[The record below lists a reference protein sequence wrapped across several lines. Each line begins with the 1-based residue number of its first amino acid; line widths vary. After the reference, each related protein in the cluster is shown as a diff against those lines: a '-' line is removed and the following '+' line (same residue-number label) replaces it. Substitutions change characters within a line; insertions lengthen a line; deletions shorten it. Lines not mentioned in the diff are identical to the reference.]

1 MGKLYT
7 QEFYFLPSHKCN
19 LPPWSLLMHLPSIVK
34 PLKFDFCLYFKE
46 AYVSYF
52 QWFCSFFFREWDTR
66 EMEGP
71 HRMRTR
77 CMWAAGDEQCAW
89 LTSRPHANRSGRKA
103 GQPPCSSTPVP
114 RLPQV
119 LSPSTHCSEALPLS
133 GSHEPKTLHKPP
145 ASSAMA
151 LPQPSFP
158 LRCQDCASVSA
169 QCLIISKDS
178 IIAQTE
184 GSRIYTYLQELSC
197 VEACSWVI
205 I

>member
-1 MGKLYT
+1 MLVTLSG
-7 QEFYFLPSHKCN
+7 
-19 LPPWSLLMHLPSIVK
+19 
-34 PLKFDFCLYFKE
+34 
-46 AYVSYF
+46 
-52 QWFCSFFFREWDTR
+52 FFFFSGNGTQGGWKGRAEQDRGVREQLVTSTVPDSPPTDLTR
-66 EMEGP
+66 TGVEG
-71 HRMRTR
+71 RQ
-77 CMWAAGDEQCAW
+77 A
-89 LTSRPHANRSGRKA
+89 
-103 GQPPCSSTPVP
+103 

-169 QCLIISKDS
+169 RCLIISKDS

-197 VEACSWVI
+197 VQACSWVI